1 MKNTAIHIICSFFVT
16 KINTALKNNCL
27 LVSFLHWWCT
37 IFLSARCN
45 NANPPKK
52 KKRLKHSTER
62 IFDRLKI
69 CKFGRTLRSHAT
81 NNFALF
87 TRALKTARRLFS
99 NGKVGS
105 VWTGQLNARIF
116 NRSKIRPVLWVG
128 NSNETLETI
137 HNASKVKHKSSVEVY
152 F

>member
-16 KINTALKNNCL
+16 KINTALKYNCL

-45 NANPPKK
+45 NANQPKK
-52 KKRLKHSTER
+52 TVKTQH
-62 IFDRLKI
+62 
-69 CKFGRTLRSHAT
+69 RTNVRPVENLQIWSDT
-81 NNFALF
+81 SF
-87 TRALKTARRLFS
+87 TRDQYFRLVHAGLKTARRLFS

-137 HNASKVKHKSSVEVY
+137 HNASKVKPKSSGEIY